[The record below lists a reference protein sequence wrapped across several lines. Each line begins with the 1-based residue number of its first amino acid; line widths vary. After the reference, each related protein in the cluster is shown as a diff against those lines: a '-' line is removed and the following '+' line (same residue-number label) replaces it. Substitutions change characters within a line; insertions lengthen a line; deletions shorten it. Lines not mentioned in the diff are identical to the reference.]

1 MSLLKNYIFGAP
13 KVEACLPCEART
25 PVESVRALP
34 ASWYTS
40 QEMYELEKRA
50 IFSKMWLLATH
61 KSRLVEEGDWILYD
75 TANFEFFVTRNS
87 EGKINVFHNVCRHSG
102 APIVEAE
109 HAVHQHT
116 DSKQFTCKQNGFVYD
131 TSGRLIHAPNAPH
144 LEGSENGLLP
154 VHVHIDNH
162 NFVWI
167 NLDSS
172 ENPTP
177 WEEALGGVD
186 TQPRLDLYDWN
197 DYEFDHM
204 WSMEAPAN
212 WKLSADNYNEC
223 YHCKTTHPD
232 LVKAVDL
239 ETYRVETEGLTI
251 RHYGNPKQQVDWRVA
266 PNYYFPNASTNIS

>member
-1 MSLLKNYIFGAP
+1 MTSLLKNYIFGPSPSKAACSPCNPTGAP
-13 KVEACLPCEART
+13 VKG
-25 PVESVRALP
+25 VRALP

-50 IFSKMWLLATH
+50 IFSKMWLLTTHRTRLIAT
-61 KSRLVEEGDWILYD
+61 GDWLLYD
-75 TANFEFFVTRNS
+75 MANFEYIVTRNP

-102 APIVEAE
+102 APIVEGE
-109 HAVHQHT
+109 HGVHNN
-116 DSKQFTCKQNGFVYD
+116 SENFTCKKNGFIYD
-131 TSGRLIHAPNAPH
+131 TNGRLITAPNAPH
-144 LEGSENGLLP
+144 LEGDEGLLP
-154 VHVHIDNH
+154 IHVHIDNH
-162 NFVWI
+162 GFVWT

-186 TQPRLDLYDWN
+186 TQPRLDLYEWD

-204 WSMEAPAN
+204 WGMEAPAN

-232 LVKAVDL
+232 LVQAVDL
-239 ETYRVETEGLTI
+239 ETYKVETEGLII
-251 RHYGNPKQQVDWRVA
+251 RHFGNPRQQVDWRVA